1 MKILV
6 TGASGFIGGAFI
18 RRFADVKGLS
28 LYGVGRREKVNFPA
42 SVVYSPLALAQL
54 DDLDFAPDVV
64 IHAAGRASPWGTK
77 RDYYRDN
84 VETTRQVI
92 DFCARRRFPRL
103 LFISSAAVYYRFA
116 HQFGLRECATIG
128 PEFTSEYGRSKR
140 QAERLVETYRG
151 DKSIL
156 RPCAVFG
163 EGDRLLLPPLLSAAK
178 KGQLV
183 KLWDNGVKAHAD
195 IMHVDV
201 LCDYLMRAVNHRQ
214 LRPCYNL
221 SANRP
226 VETERLLNDLL
237 CQLGLPQ
244 PQKTV
249 QLRTAMF
256 FAATLERLWRGLA
269 LAGEPPI
276 TRFGVAVFGYANTL
290 DVTCMLDDFGQ
301 PSTLFND
308 SLRSFLLHYREEE
321 SC

>member
-1 MKILV
+1 MRILV

-18 RRFADVKGLS
+18 RRFAEVKGLS
-28 LYGVGRREKVNFPA
+28 LCGVGRREEVDLPA
-42 SVVYSPLALAQL
+42 SVVYSSLALEQL
-54 DDLDFAPDVV
+54 DDLDFVPDVV
-64 IHAAGRASPWGTK
+64 IHAAGRTSPWGTK
-77 RDYYRDN
+77 HDYYRDN

-92 DFCARRRFPRL
+92 NFCVRRGFPRL
-103 LFISSAAVYYRFA
+103 LLMSSAAVYYRFE
-116 HQFGLRECATIG
+116 HQFGLRECDTIG
-128 PEFTSEYGRSKR
+128 PDFISEYGRSKR
-140 QAERLVETYRG
+140 QAERLVEAYGGEKT
-151 DKSIL
+151 IL

-163 EGDRLLLPPLLSAAK
+163 KGDRLLLPPLLSAAK
-178 KGQLV
+178 RGQLV
-183 KLWDNGVKAHAD
+183 RLQGDDVKAQAD

-221 SANRP
+221 SANRT
-226 VETERLLNDLL
+226 VETERLLSDVLE
-237 CQLGLPQ
+237 QLGLPQ
-244 PQKTV
+244 PKKSV
-249 QLRTAMF
+249 RLRTAMF

-301 PSTLFND
+301 PSADFDD
-308 SLRSFLLHYREEE
+308 SLRRFLMQYREED